1 MGQRLES
8 SEGVLAESLDVVI
21 LYEPEGQSQ
30 LQRFAHVSQT
40 WRTSIVLSIGSRI
53 ESNSTKTT
61 GHTFKLDN

>member
-8 SEGVLAESLDVVI
+8 SEGVLGESLDVII

-40 WRTSIVLSIGSRI
+40 WRTSIVCQ
-53 ESNSTKTT
+53 
-61 GHTFKLDN
+61 